1 VARQSAFAP
10 GCLRLLA
17 RPLVRGA
24 LLVRGA
30 AAFAGN
36 LTLFISIH
44 RCEPAILDS
53 HEISTLVECNLTS
66 TPVCAKNNEKFNRS
80 STDGRAL
87 SGSAV

>member
-1 VARQSAFAP
+1 
-10 GCLRLLA
+10 
-17 RPLVRGA
+17 VRGA

-36 LTLFISIH
+36 LALLISIH

-53 HEISTLVECNLTS
+53 HEISTLVACNLTS
-66 TPVCAKNNEKFNRS
+66 RPDLEKNNEKFNRS
-80 STDGRAL
+80 STDGRPL